1 MSKKPSPAV
10 LAAIVAAAAG
20 AASIALMP
28 KAPVPIDH
36 GSAPDP
42 VAVSTAPAAAPA
54 ADAAAMP
61 AAEAGKEEC
70 FGVAKAGENDCAAAN
85 GTHTCGGLAK
95 VDYSGFEFRNV
106 DAGTCVKMGGKLEAF
121 DNTANPQPPKAQ

>member
-28 KAPVPIDH
+28 KAPMPIDH
-36 GSAPDP
+36 GSDP
-42 VAVSTAPAAAPA
+42 GVALATSAAAPA
-54 ADAAAMP
+54 AEAAAMP
-61 AAEAGKEEC
+61 PADAGKEEC
-70 FGVAKAGENDCAAAN
+70 FGVAKAGENDCAASN
-85 GTHTCGGLAK
+85 GAHTCGGMAK
-95 VDYSGFEFRNV
+95 TDYSGFEFKNV

-121 DNTANPQPPKAQ
+121 DNTANPQPPKAE

>member
-1 MSKKPSPAV
+1 MSKPSPAV
-10 LAAIVAAAAG
+10 LAAVVAAAAG

-28 KAPVPIDH
+28 KHPTPIDH
-36 GSAPDP
+36 GSAPDAVAP
-42 VAVSTAPAAAPA
+42 VAASAAET
-54 ADAAAMP
+54 AMP
-61 AAEAGKEEC
+61 PAEAGKEEC

-95 VDYSGFEFRNV
+95 SDYSGFEFRNV

-121 DNTANPQPPKAQ
+121 DNTANPLPPKAEK

>member
-1 MSKKPSPAV
+1 MAKPSPAL

-20 AASIALMP
+20 AASVALMP
-28 KAPVPIDH
+28 KHPTPIDH

-42 VAVSTAPAAAPA
+42 VAASATPAAET
-54 ADAAAMP
+54 AAMP
-61 AAEAGKEEC
+61 APEAGKEEC

-85 GTHTCGGLAK
+85 GTHTCGGMAK

-121 DNTANPQPPKAQ
+121 DNTANPAPPKADK

>member
-1 MSKKPSPAV
+1 MSKPSPAV

-28 KAPVPIDH
+28 KAPVPVDH

-42 VAVSTAPAAAPA
+42 VAASSAPVAET
-54 ADAAAMP
+54 AAMP
-61 AAEAGKEEC
+61 PPAAGKEEC
-70 FGVAKAGENDCAAAN
+70 FGIAKAGENECAAAN
-85 GTHTCGGLAK
+85 GAHTCGGLAK
-95 VDYSGFEFRNV
+95 TDYSGFEFKSV

-121 DNTANPQPPKAQ
+121 DNTANPQPPKPQ